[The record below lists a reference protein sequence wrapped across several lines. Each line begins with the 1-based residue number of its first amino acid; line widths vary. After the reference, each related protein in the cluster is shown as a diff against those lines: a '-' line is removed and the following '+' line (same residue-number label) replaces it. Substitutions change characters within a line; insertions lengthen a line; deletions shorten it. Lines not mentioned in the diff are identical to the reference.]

1 MKERV
6 ESSYGGVAVYI
17 EEAVYYERKTDL
29 EINGLECVW
38 VELKIKNQKVLYGTF
53 YVPSSSLATVWLS
66 LEYSIELSLN
76 SNADAVF
83 VVGDFNDNQL
93 NPHCRKVKDI
103 MRFVCI
109 IFN

>member
-1 MKERV
+1 
-6 ESSYGGVAVYI
+6 
-17 EEAVYYERKTDL
+17 
-29 EINGLECVW
+29 

-83 VVGDFNDNQL
+83 VVGDFNDNQSGPTSVYVINEGL
-93 NPHCRKVKDI
+93 
-103 MRFVCI
+103 FVNI
-109 IFN
+109 RSIRD